1 MATEAARIIR
11 DLIKEVRRNINNH
24 ESLDPFFFDHFNRRS
39 EKNQRKNIQHGLI
52 LIPPTWKNVD

>member
-39 EKNQRKNIQHGLI
+39 EKNQRTKHS
-52 LIPPTWKNVD
+52 TWLDLNTTDLGKC